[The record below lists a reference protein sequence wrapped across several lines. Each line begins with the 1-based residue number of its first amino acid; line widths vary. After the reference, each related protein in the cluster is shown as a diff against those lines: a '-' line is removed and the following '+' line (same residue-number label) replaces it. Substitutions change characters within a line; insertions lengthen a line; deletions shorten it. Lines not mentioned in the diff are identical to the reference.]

1 MNSSNAKAKEKD
13 LVARAKV
20 DRQAF
25 LEIYDN
31 NFKKIYAYAYYR
43 TMSQVEAE
51 EVTSQT
57 FLAALESIGRYEYRN
72 IPLAVWLYKIASNT
86 IADLYRKRGQTV
98 ELQENSALADTDS
111 EPEQAAIG
119 NSEKELLLEN
129 IRALPHVQ
137 QQAIILRYI
146 QNLSYK
152 EISEIL
158 DKSEGAVKQ
167 LLHRGLTSLRERMVR
182 HD

>member
-1 MNSSNAKAKEKD
+1 MNSSNAATADKD

-20 DRQAF
+20 NRQAF
-25 LEIYDN
+25 LEIYDSY
-31 NFKKIYAYAYYR
+31 FKRIYDYAYYR
-43 TMSQVEAE
+43 TMSQIEAE
-51 EVTSQT
+51 EITSQT
-57 FLAALESIGRYEYRN
+57 FLAALENIERYEYRN
-72 IPLAVWLYKIASNT
+72 IPIAVWLYKIASNA

-98 ELQENSALADTDS
+98 ELNEESALAGQHS
-111 EPEQAAIG
+111 EPERVAIG
-119 NSEKELLLEN
+119 NSEKEQLLKN
-129 IRALPHVQ
+129 IRALPLLQ

-152 EISEIL
+152 EIGEIL
-158 DKSEGAVKQ
+158 DKSEGAIKQ